1 MRYLWDKLVGKAGQT
16 LVEYA
21 LILSLVVILII
32 VGLTAIGEKAS
43 GYVGNTGNAFP

>member
-1 MRYLWDKLVGKAGQT
+1 MRCLWGKLVGKTGQT

-32 VGLTAIGEKAS
+32 VALSAIGEKAT